1 MVRTA
6 QSRLRGIGLALL
18 IAGLLVAFLYVK
30 SYDFLGLLASDR
42 LLEHPI
48 ALIGISYMLFKL
60 IHMLVDG
67 WQRELAPVSFLTYAN
82 YQLGFF
88 TLLAGPIQRYNDFA
102 RFWESLGNPP
112 PEKREALLAWS
123 RILTGM
129 IKMAFMGGWP

>member
-1 MVRTA
+1 MDVASLFFIVFLAVLAVAFQLVRGKSPRQFLLAGANAAFLFPYIDNWQSWAALAVFIVAGFIMVRTA

-60 IHMLVDG
+60 RGCL
-67 WQRELAPVSFLTYAN
+67 RSY
-82 YQLGFF
+82 
-88 TLLAGPIQRYNDFA
+88 
-102 RFWESLGNPP
+102 
-112 PEKREALLAWS
+112 
-123 RILTGM
+123 
-129 IKMAFMGGWP
+129 